1 MLQEKFPNK
10 NAEQYFKEYYYEILN
25 WISKTNR
32 QIIWVLEGQHIYR
45 FLKLQDIKGKLIVK
59 RTSLIN
65 CWIRSIVRHIKKGK
79 IELKGNQITKKQYC
93 ANNWY
98 WIKRR
103 TKQLKYVKVLNQFVK
118 EINKGEEKSN
128 GTMFRSHLF

>member
-32 QIIWVLEGQHIYR
+32 QITWVLEGQHIYR

-65 CWIRSIVRHIKKGK
+65 CWN
-79 IELKGNQITKKQYC
+79 L
-93 ANNWY
+93 
-98 WIKRR
+98 
-103 TKQLKYVKVLNQFVK
+103 
-118 EINKGEEKSN
+118 
-128 GTMFRSHLF
+128 